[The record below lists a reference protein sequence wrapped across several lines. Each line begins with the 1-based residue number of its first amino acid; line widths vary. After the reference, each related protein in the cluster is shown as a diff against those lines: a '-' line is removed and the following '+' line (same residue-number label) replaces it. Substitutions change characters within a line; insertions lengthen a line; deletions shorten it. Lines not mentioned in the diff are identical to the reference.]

1 MKARE
6 ATKET
11 FQRLYKCNSSN
22 VAHYFSSNADQYYCP
37 VLACGCSVTE
47 IHREANDGNIS
58 RNK

>member
-1 MKARE
+1 MNARK

-11 FQRLYKCNSSN
+11 FEKLYKCNNTKEAHRFHSN
-22 VAHYFSSNADQYYCP
+22 SIQLYCP
-37 VLACGCSVTE
+37 ACGCTVTE